1 MGLELVALGSQ
12 IVYAV
17 LVAVAADVGSGP
29 RLLDYLYFVPS
40 RKMSFI
46 VHVTSQRTRSD

>member
-1 MGLELVALGSQ
+1 MLGLQ

-17 LVAVAADVGSGP
+17 LVAVAVDVDCGP
-29 RLLDYLYFVPS
+29 RWLDFLYFVPS

-46 VHVTSQRTRSD
+46 VDVSC

>member
-1 MGLELVALGSQ
+1 MDWELVALGSQ

-17 LVAVAADVGSGP
+17 LVVAADVDSGP
-29 RLLDYLYFVPS
+29 RWLDFLYFVPS

-46 VHVTSQRTRSD
+46 VHASN